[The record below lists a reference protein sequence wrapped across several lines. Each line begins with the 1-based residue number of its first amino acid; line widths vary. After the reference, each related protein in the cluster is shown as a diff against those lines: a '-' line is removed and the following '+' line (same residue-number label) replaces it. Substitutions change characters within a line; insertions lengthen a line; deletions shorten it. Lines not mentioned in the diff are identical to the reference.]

1 MFERLGIGGV
11 FGVLLLLAGIGVV
24 ASQNLVVA
32 GGIALVIAGLGFVV
46 YGIVRNLI
54 SALGMGMGGGGMG
67 GMGGMDDLDELE

>member
-1 MFERLGIGGV
+1 MFDRLGIGGA

-32 GGIALVIAGLGFVV
+32 AGIALVIAGLGFVV
-46 YGIVRNLI
+46 YGIVRNLV

-67 GMGGMDDLDELE
+67 GMGGMDGLE

>member
-46 YGIVRNLI
+46 YGIVRNLV
-54 SALGMGMGGGGMG
+54 SSLGMMGGGIG

>member
-1 MFERLGIGGV
+1 MFDRLGIGGV
-11 FGVLLLLAGIGVV
+11 FGVVLLLAGIGVV

-54 SALGMGMGGGGMG
+54 SAFGMGMGGGGMG
-67 GMGGMDDLDELE
+67 GMGGMDGLE

>member
-11 FGVLLLLAGIGVV
+11 FGVFLLLAGIGVV

-46 YGIVRNLI
+46 YGIVRNLV
-54 SALGMGMGGGGMG
+54 SALGMMGGGMG
-67 GMGGMDDLDELE
+67 GMGGMDDLDDLE

>member
-46 YGIVRNLI
+46 YGIVRNLV
-54 SALGMGMGGGGMG
+54 SALGMMGGGMG
-67 GMGGMDDLDELE
+67 GMDELE

>member
-46 YGIVRNLI
+46 YGIVRNLV
-54 SALGMGMGGGGMG
+54 SALGMMGGGMG